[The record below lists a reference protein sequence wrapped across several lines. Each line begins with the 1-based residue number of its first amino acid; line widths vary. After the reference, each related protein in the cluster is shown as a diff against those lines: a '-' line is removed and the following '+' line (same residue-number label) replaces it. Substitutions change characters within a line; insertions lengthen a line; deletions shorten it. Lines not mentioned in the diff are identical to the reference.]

1 MMQNNKLIGLVITNL
16 AGSGAEKVVLNL
28 FNMFEK
34 FGHSIYII
42 LLEDIISYDL
52 SDNEKCKIISL
63 TTNRKYHKLFS
74 FIGDKR
80 LHYLLE
86 KKLSIIEKQENKNF
100 DLILS
105 NLPASDRVLY
115 YSTRKNIYFCIHT
128 SYLQEIE
135 EFKSRGN
142 DSRANKKYKLYKRIY
157 KNKKLVIVA
166 NKIKEDLDS
175 LNIAYESVTRI
186 YNPFDFNEIRKKGDE
201 KIEEI
206 EEDYILSASAF
217 RPVKRYDI
225 LLDAYKKSA
234 IELKLFLLC
243 SPIKEL
249 IEMIKDRGLEKKV
262 IILGFNKNPY
272 PIIKRAKFLIL
283 SSEREGLPTVLI
295 ESLILGTPVVST
307 NCISGPSEI
316 LTGELSKYLAK
327 VNDSDDLS
335 IKMNQMMEHNIGIKD
350 EYISKF
356 SEENIINQYLSLI
369 NNSSLS

>member
-1 MMQNNKLIGLVITNL
+1 MMQNNKLIGLVVTNL

-34 FGHSIYII
+34 FGHKVYIF

-52 SDNEKCKIISL
+52 SENQKNRIISL
-63 TTNRKYHKLFS
+63 TINRKYHKLFS

-86 KKLSIIEKQENKNF
+86 KELLFIEKEENQKF

-105 NLPASDRVLY
+105 NLPASDRVLQ
-115 YSTRKNIYFCIHT
+115 YSSRNNIYFCIHT
-128 SYLQEIE
+128 SYFQEIE
-135 EFKSRGN
+135 EFKSREKY
-142 DSRANKKYKLYKRIY
+142 SRAKKKYKLYKQLY

-166 NKIKEDLDS
+166 NKIEEDLNNLDIEYKS
-175 LNIAYESVTRI
+175 INCI
-186 YNPFDFNEIRKKGDE
+186 YNPFNFEEIRKKANE
-201 KIEEI
+201 LIEII

-217 RPVKRYDI
+217 RSVKRHDI
-225 LLDAYKKSA
+225 LLDAYKKSE
-234 IELKLFLLC
+234 IKLKLLLLC
-243 SPIKEL
+243 NPTKEI
-249 IEMIKDRGLEKKV
+249 IEMINSRGLDGKV
-262 IILGFNKNPY
+262 IILGFKKNPY
-272 PIIKRAKFLIL
+272 PIIKKAKLLIL

-295 ESLILGTPVVST
+295 ESLVLGTPVVST

-327 VNDSDDLS
+327 VNDSADLAL
-335 IKMNQMMEHNIGIKD
+335 KMNQIIEDNISIKD

-369 NNSSLS
+369 DDNFLS

>member
-1 MMQNNKLIGLVITNL
+1 MQNNKLIGLVVPNL

-34 FGHSIYII
+34 FGHEVYIF

-52 SDNEKCKIISL
+52 SENQKNRIISL

-86 KKLSIIEKQENKNF
+86 KKLLFVEKEKNQKF

-105 NLPASDRVLY
+105 NLPASDKVLQ
-115 YSTRKNIYFCIHT
+115 YSTRNNIYFCIHT
-128 SYLQEIE
+128 SYFQEIE
-135 EFKSRGN
+135 EFKSIGKY
-142 DSRANKKYKLYKRIY
+142 SRAKKKYKLYKQIY
-157 KNKKLVIVA
+157 KNKKLIIVS
-166 NKIKEDLDS
+166 NKIEEDLNKLDVK
-175 LNIAYESVTRI
+175 YESIKCI
-186 YNPFDFNEIRKKGDE
+186 YNPFNFEEIRKKAN
-201 KIEEI
+201 EEVEII

-225 LLDAYKKSA
+225 LLDAYKKSE
-234 IELKLFLLC
+234 IELKLLLLC
-243 SPIKEL
+243 NSTKEI
-249 IEMIKDRGLEKKV
+249 IEMIKIRGLENKV
-262 IILGFNKNPY
+262 IILGFKRNPY
-272 PIIKRAKFLIL
+272 PIIKKAKFLVL

-327 VNDSDDLS
+327 VNDSNDLAL
-335 IKMNQMMEHNIGIKD
+335 KMNQMMENNISIKD
-350 EYISKF
+350 EYITKF
-356 SEENIINQYLSLI
+356 SEENIVNQYLSLC
-369 NNSSLS
+369 

>member
-1 MMQNNKLIGLVITNL
+1 MLNNKLIGLVVTNL

-28 FNMFEK
+28 FNMFGK
-34 FGHSIYII
+34 CGHRVYIF
-42 LLEDIISYDL
+42 LLEDIICYDL
-52 SDNEKCKIISL
+52 SEKERNKIICL

-86 KKLSIIEKQENKNF
+86 KKLLSIEKEENQKF

-105 NLPASDRVLY
+105 NLPASDRVLQ
-115 YSTRKNIYFCIHT
+115 YSTRNNVYFCIHT
-128 SYLQEIE
+128 SYFQEIE
-135 EFKSRGN
+135 EFKLKEKN
-142 DSRANKKYKLYKRIY
+142 FRANKKYKLYRQIY
-157 KNKKLVIVA
+157 KNKKLIIVA
-166 NKIKEDLDS
+166 NKIAEDLDK
-175 LNIAYESVTRI
+175 LNIDYKSIKCI
-186 YNPFDFNEIRKKGDE
+186 YNPFNFEEIRKKAN
-201 KIEEI
+201 EEVEII

-249 IEMIKDRGLEKKV
+249 REMIKDRGLEEKV
-262 IILGFNKNPY
+262 IILGFSKNPY

-316 LTGELSKYLAK
+316 LTGKLSKYLAK
-327 VNDSDDLS
+327 VNDSDDLA
-335 IKMNQMMEHNIGIKD
+335 ITMNQMMKDDIDIKD

-356 SEENIINQYLSLI
+356 SEENIVNEYLSLC
-369 NNSSLS
+369 